1 MKYLHNHE
9 DFKYFIIETAHQVN
23 LSEFIVEK
31 DYWVTYLLKN
41 LVKSE
46 FANEFVFKGGT
57 CLSKA
62 YNLIERFSEDI
73 DLLMLE
79 TEKTQSKTQKEK
91 RLVALRE
98 YIDSLEGLNCDKTNS
113 KRAQLYAAFKFIFP
127 TVSTNITDSVGKEI
141 LLEPGFRGGTVP
153 EIEKKTITSYVE
165 KLLDGKLEDYDT
177 QPFEINV
184 LSQERIFV
192 EKVFALK
199 EIYDK
204 DNGETLQTKTRHYY
218 DIYKLLQ
225 TEEVQTLLTDKI
237 KLENIVTDINEI
249 SHKYYGLEPVDWSD
263 LISHIALKPN
273 ESLFNKLKQGYLN
286 DKDLYHNQP
295 NFELII
301 NNIKRLIIEKV

>member
-1 MKYLHNHE
+1 MKYLHEHE
-9 DFKYFIIETAHQVN
+9 DFKYFIIEAAKQVN

-73 DLLMLE
+73 DLLILE
-79 TEKTQSKTQKEK
+79 TDKTQSKTQKEK

-98 YIDSLEGLNCDKTNS
+98 YIDSLEGLNCDKANS

-127 TVSTNITDSVGKEI
+127 TVSTNITDSVEKEI
-141 LLEPGFRGGTVP
+141 LLEPGYRGGTVP
-153 EIEKKTITSYVE
+153 EIQKKAITSYVE
-165 KLLDGKLEDYDT
+165 KLVNGKLEDYDT
-177 QPFEINV
+177 KPFEINV
-184 LSQERIFV
+184 LSAERIFV
-192 EKVFALK
+192 EKVFAIK

-204 DNGETLQTKTRHYY
+204 DCGETLQKKTRHYY

-225 TEEVQTLLTDKI
+225 TNEVQALLNDKT
-237 KLENIVTDINEI
+237 KLESIVADINEI
-249 SHKYYGLEPVDWSD
+249 SNKYYGLEPLAWVD
-263 LISHIALKPN
+263 LINHIAIKPD
-273 ESLFNKLKQGYLN
+273 EKLFNKLKQGYKN
-286 DKDLYHNQP
+286 DKALYYNQIE
-295 NFELII
+295 FEEII
-301 NNIKRLIIEKV
+301 SALKNL

>member
-1 MKYLHNHE
+1 MKYLHEHE
-9 DFKYFIIETAHQVN
+9 DFKYFIIEAAKQVN

-46 FANEFVFKGGT
+46 FSNEFVFKGGT

-79 TEKTQSKTQKEK
+79 TDKTQSKTQKEK

-98 YIDSLEGLNCDKTNS
+98 YIDSLECLNCDKANS

-141 LLEPGFRGGTVP
+141 LLEPGYRGGTVP
-153 EIEKKTITSYVE
+153 EIQKKTITSYVE
-165 KLLDGKLEDYDT
+165 KLVDDKLEGYDT
-177 QPFEINV
+177 KPFEINV
-184 LSQERIFV
+184 LSAERIFV

-204 DNGETLQTKTRHYY
+204 DNGETLQKKTRHYY

-225 TEEVQTLLTDKI
+225 TNEVQALLNNKT
-237 KLENIVTDINEI
+237 KLESIVADINEI
-249 SHKYYGLEPVDWSD
+249 SYKYYGLEPVVWDD
-263 LISHIALKPN
+263 LINHIALKPD
-273 ESLFNKLKQGYLN
+273 EALFNKLKLGYKN
-286 DKDLYHNQP
+286 DKALYYNQIE
-295 NFELII
+295 FEEII
-301 NNIKRLIIEKV
+301 SALKNL

>member
-9 DFKYFIIETAHQVN
+9 DFKYFIIETARQVN

-46 FANEFVFKGGT
+46 FANEFIFKGGT

-62 YNLIERFSEDI
+62 YSLIERFSEDI

-98 YIDSLEGLNCDKTNS
+98 YVNSLDDLTYTTGNRS
-113 KRAQLYAAFKFIFP
+113 ALYAAFRFSFP
-127 TVSTNITDSVGKEI
+127 TISTNITNSVGKEI
-141 LLEPGFRGGTVP
+141 LLEPGFRGGIAP
-153 EIEKKTITSYVE
+153 EIQKKTITSYVE
-165 KLLDGKLEDYDT
+165 KLVDGKLEDYDT
-177 QPFEINV
+177 KSFEINV

-192 EKVFALK
+192 EKVFAIK

-204 DNGETLQTKTRHYY
+204 DNGETLQKKTRHYY

-225 TEEVQTLLTDKI
+225 TKEVQTLLTDKI
-237 KLENIVTDINEI
+237 KLASIVADINEI
-249 SHKYYGLEPVDWSD
+249 SYKYINQFSKMVV
-263 LISHIALKPN
+263 N
-273 ESLFNKLKQGYLN
+273 LFLVFFDYSTIL
-286 DKDLYHNQP
+286 
-295 NFELII
+295 
-301 NNIKRLIIEKV
+301 

>member
-9 DFKYFIIETAHQVN
+9 DFKYFIIETAHQIN

-41 LVKSE
+41 LVNSE

-91 RLVALRE
+91 RLIALRE
-98 YIDSLEGLNCDKTNS
+98 YINGLKDLTYTTGNRS
-113 KRAQLYAAFKFIFP
+113 ALYAAFRFSFP
-127 TVSTNITDSVGKEI
+127 TTSTNITDSVGKEI
-141 LLEPGFRGGTVP
+141 LLEPGFRGGTIP

-184 LSQERIFV
+184 LSAERIFV
-192 EKVFALK
+192 EKVFAIK

-204 DNGETLQTKTRHYY
+204 DNGETLQAKTRHYY
-218 DIYKLLQ
+218 DVYRLLQ
-225 TEEVQTLLTDKI
+225 TKEVQTLLTDKI
-237 KLENIVTDINEI
+237 KLESIVTDINEI
-249 SHKYYGLEPVDWSD
+249 SHKYYGLEPVDWTD
-263 LISHIALKPN
+263 LINHIALNPS
-273 ESLFNKLKQGYLN
+273 ESLFNKLKHGYLN
-286 DKDLYHNQP
+286 DKALYYNQID
-295 NFELII
+295 FEEIISALNALI
-301 NNIKRLIIEKV
+301 

>member
-1 MKYLHNHE
+1 MKYLHEHE
-9 DFKYFIIETAHQVN
+9 DFKYFIIEAAKQVN
-23 LSEFIVEK
+23 LSEFIAEK

-46 FANEFVFKGGT
+46 FSNEFVFKGGT

-79 TEKTQSKTQKEK
+79 TDKTQSKTQKEK

-98 YIDSLEGLNCDKTNS
+98 YIDSLECLNCDKANS

-141 LLEPGFRGGTVP
+141 LLEPGYRGGTVP
-153 EIEKKTITSYVE
+153 EIQKKTITSYVE
-165 KLLDGKLEDYDT
+165 KLVDDKLEGYDT
-177 QPFEINV
+177 KPFEINV
-184 LSQERIFV
+184 LSAERIFV

-204 DNGETLQTKTRHYY
+204 DNGETLQKKTRHYY
-218 DIYKLLQ
+218 DIYKLLR
-225 TEEVQTLLTDKI
+225 TNEVQALLNDKT
-237 KLENIVTDINEI
+237 KLESIVADINEI
-249 SHKYYGLEPVDWSD
+249 SYKYYDLEPVVWDD
-263 LISHIALKPN
+263 LINHIALKPDGK
-273 ESLFNKLKQGYLN
+273 LFNNLKQGYKN
-286 DKDLYHNQP
+286 DKSLYYNQIE
-295 NFELII
+295 FEEII
-301 NNIKRLIIEKV
+301 SALKKL

>member
-1 MKYLHNHE
+1 MKYLHEHE
-9 DFKYFIIETAHQVN
+9 DFKYFIIEAAKQVN

-79 TEKTQSKTQKEK
+79 TDKTQSKTQKEK
-91 RLVALRE
+91 RLIVLRE
-98 YIDSLEGLNCDKTNS
+98 YINSLNDLFYTTGNRS
-113 KRAQLYAAFKFIFP
+113 ALYAAFRFSFP
-127 TVSTNITDSVGKEI
+127 TISTSITDSVGKEI
-141 LLEPGFRGGTVP
+141 LLEPGYRGGTVP
-153 EIEKKTITSYVE
+153 EIQKKTITSYVE
-165 KLLDGKLEDYDT
+165 KLVYGLLEDYDT
-177 QPFEINV
+177 KPFEINV
-184 LSQERIFV
+184 LSAERIFV

-204 DNGETLQTKTRHYY
+204 DNGETLQKKTRHYY

-225 TEEVQTLLTDKI
+225 TNEVQALLNNKTN
-237 KLENIVTDINEI
+237 LESIVAYINEI
-249 SHKYYGLEPVDWSD
+249 SYKYYGLEPVVWDD
-263 LISHIALKPN
+263 LINHIALKPD
-273 ESLFNKLKQGYLN
+273 EALFNKLKLGYKN
-286 DKDLYHNQP
+286 DKALYYNQIE
-295 NFELII
+295 FEKII
-301 NNIKRLIIEKV
+301 SALKNL

>member
-1 MKYLHNHE
+1 MKYLHEHE
-9 DFKYFIIETAHQVN
+9 DFKYFIIEAAKQVN
-23 LSEFIVEK
+23 LSEFIAEK

-73 DLLMLE
+73 DLLMIE
-79 TEKTQSKTQKEK
+79 TDKTQSKTQKEK

-98 YIDSLEGLNCDKTNS
+98 YIDSLECLNCDKANS

-141 LLEPGFRGGTVP
+141 LLEPGYRGGTVP
-153 EIEKKTITSYVE
+153 EIQKKPITSYVE
-165 KLLDGKLEDYDT
+165 KLVDGKLEGYDT
-177 QPFEINV
+177 KSFEINV
-184 LSQERIFV
+184 LSAERIFV

-204 DNGETLQTKTRHYY
+204 DNGETLQKKTRHYY

-225 TEEVQTLLTDKI
+225 TNEVQALLNDKT
-237 KLENIVTDINEI
+237 KLETIVADINEI
-249 SHKYYGLEPVDWSD
+249 SHKYYDLEPVVWDD
-263 LISHIALKPN
+263 LINHITLKPDG
-273 ESLFNKLKQGYLN
+273 ELFNNLKQGYKN
-286 DKDLYHNQP
+286 DKSLYYNQIE
-295 NFELII
+295 FKEII
-301 NNIKRLIIEKV
+301 SVLKNL

>member
-1 MKYLHNHE
+1 MKYLHEHE
-9 DFKYFIIETAHQVN
+9 DFKYFIIETAKQVN

-79 TEKTQSKTQKEK
+79 TNKTQSKTQKEK

-98 YIDSLEGLNCDKTNS
+98 YTNS
-113 KRAQLYAAFKFIFP
+113 LNDLFYTTGNRSALYAAFRFSFP
-127 TVSTNITDSVGKEI
+127 TISTSITDSVGKEI
-141 LLEPGFRGGTVP
+141 LLEPGYRGGTVP
-153 EIEKKTITSYVE
+153 EIQKKTITSYVE
-165 KLLDGKLEDYDT
+165 KLVYGLLEDYHT
-177 QPFEINV
+177 KPFEINV
-184 LSQERIFV
+184 LSAERIFV

-204 DNGETLQTKTRHYY
+204 DNGETLQKKTRHYY

-225 TEEVQTLLTDKI
+225 TNEVQALLNDNS
-237 KLENIVTDINEI
+237 KLESIVADINEI
-249 SHKYYGLEPVDWSD
+249 SHKYYNLEPVAWDD
-263 LISHIALKPN
+263 LIDHIALKPDEN
-273 ESLFNKLKQGYLN
+273 LFKKLKQGYLN
-286 DKDLYHNQP
+286 DKALYYNQIE
-295 NFELII
+295 FEEVISAL
-301 NNIKRLIIEKV
+301 KKL

>member
-98 YIDSLEGLNCDKTNS
+98 YINGLDDLTYTTGNRS
-113 KRAQLYAAFKFIFP
+113 ALYAAFRFCFP
-127 TVSTNITDSVGKEI
+127 TTSTNITGSVGKEI

-153 EIEKKTITSYVE
+153 EIEKKTITSYVDF
-165 KLLDGKLEDYDT
+165 LM
-177 QPFEINV
+177 V
-184 LSQERIFV
+184 S
-192 EKVFALK
+192 
-199 EIYDK
+199 
-204 DNGETLQTKTRHYY
+204 
-218 DIYKLLQ
+218 
-225 TEEVQTLLTDKI
+225 
-237 KLENIVTDINEI
+237 
-249 SHKYYGLEPVDWSD
+249 
-263 LISHIALKPN
+263 
-273 ESLFNKLKQGYLN
+273 
-286 DKDLYHNQP
+286 
-295 NFELII
+295 
-301 NNIKRLIIEKV
+301 

>member
-9 DFKYFIIETAHQVN
+9 DFKYFIIETSRQIN

-46 FANEFVFKGGT
+46 FANKFVFKGGT

-73 DLLMLE
+73 DLLMIE
-79 TEKTQSKTQKEK
+79 TDKTQSKTQKEK
-91 RLVALRE
+91 RLIALRE
-98 YIDSLEGLNCDKTNS
+98 YIDGLDLLNYDKSNS
-113 KRAQLYAAFKFIFP
+113 KRSQLYAAFKFIFP
-127 TVSTNITDSVGKEI
+127 TVSTIISDSVGKEI
-141 LLEPGFRGGTVP
+141 LLEPGFRGGIAP
-153 EIEKKTITSYVE
+153 EIQKKTITSYVE
-165 KLLDGKLEDYDT
+165 KLVDGKLEDYDT
-177 QPFEINV
+177 KTFEINV

-192 EKVFALK
+192 EKVFAIK

-204 DNGETLQTKTRHYY
+204 DNGETLQKKTRHYY

-225 TEEVQTLLTDKI
+225 TNEVQTLLTDKI
-237 KLENIVTDINEI
+237 KLESIIADINEI
-249 SHKYYGLEPVDWSD
+249 SHKYYNLEPVDWTD
-263 LISHIALKPN
+263 LINHIAIKPD

-286 DKDLYHNQP
+286 DKALYYNQDE
-295 NFELII
+295 FEEIISALKNLI
-301 NNIKRLIIEKV
+301 

>member
-1 MKYLHNHE
+1 MKYLHNYK
-9 DFKYFIIETAHQVN
+9 DFKYFIIETARQIN

-31 DYWVTYLLKN
+31 DYWVIYLLKN

-79 TEKTQSKTQKEK
+79 TEKTQSKTQKGK
-91 RLVALRE
+91 RLIKLRE
-98 YIDSLEGLNCDKTNS
+98 YVNSLDDLTYTTGNRADLYAKFRFSFPSTSTIITNS
-113 KRAQLYAAFKFIFP
+113 
-127 TVSTNITDSVGKEI
+127 VEKEI

-153 EIEKKTITSYVE
+153 EIQKKTITSYVE
-165 KLLDGKLEDYDT
+165 KLVDGKLENYDT
-177 QPFEINV
+177 KPFEINV

-192 EKVFALK
+192 EKIFAIK

-204 DNGETLQTKTRHYY
+204 DNGETLQKKTRHYY
-218 DIYKLLQ
+218 DVYKLLQ
-225 TEEVQTLLTDKI
+225 TKDVKTLLTDKI
-237 KLENIVTDINEI
+237 NLKKIVADINEI
-249 SHKYYGLEPVDWSD
+249 SYKYYNLEPVTWNA

-273 ESLFNKLKQGYLN
+273 EKLFEKLKQGYKN
-286 DKDLYHNQP
+286 DKALYYNQVD
-295 NFELII
+295 FEEII
-301 NNIKRLIIEKV
+301 SALKNL

>member
-1 MKYLHNHE
+1 MKYLHEHE
-9 DFKYFIIETAHQVN
+9 DFKYFIIEAAKQVN
-23 LSEFIVEK
+23 LSEFIAEK

-73 DLLMLE
+73 DLLMIE
-79 TEKTQSKTQKEK
+79 TDKTQSKTQKEK

-98 YIDSLEGLNCDKTNS
+98 YIDSLECLNCDKANS

-141 LLEPGFRGGTVP
+141 LLEPGYRGGTVP
-153 EIEKKTITSYVE
+153 KIQKKPITSYVE
-165 KLLDGKLEDYDT
+165 KLVDGKLEGYDT
-177 QPFEINV
+177 KSFEINV
-184 LSQERIFV
+184 LSAERIFV

-204 DNGETLQTKTRHYY
+204 DNGETLQKKTRHYY

-225 TEEVQTLLTDKI
+225 TNEVQALLNNKT
-237 KLENIVTDINEI
+237 KLESIVADINEI
-249 SHKYYGLEPVDWSD
+249 SHKYYDLEPVVWDN
-263 LISHIALKPN
+263 LINHIALKPD
-273 ESLFNKLKQGYLN
+273 EALFNKLKLGYKN
-286 DKDLYHNQP
+286 DKALYYNQIE
-295 NFELII
+295 FEKII
-301 NNIKRLIIEKV
+301 SALKNL

>member
-1 MKYLHNHE
+1 MKYLHEHE
-9 DFKYFIIETAHQVN
+9 DFKYFIIEAAKQVN
-23 LSEFIVEK
+23 LSEFIAEK

-73 DLLMLE
+73 DLLMIE
-79 TEKTQSKTQKEK
+79 TDKTQSKTQKEK

-98 YIDSLEGLNCDKTNS
+98 YINCLECLNCDKANS

-141 LLEPGFRGGTVP
+141 LLEPGYRGGTVP
-153 EIEKKTITSYVE
+153 EIQKKPITSYVE
-165 KLLDGKLEDYDT
+165 KLVDGKLEGYDT
-177 QPFEINV
+177 KHFEINV
-184 LSQERIFV
+184 LSAERIFV

-204 DNGETLQTKTRHYY
+204 DNGETLQKKTRHYY

-225 TEEVQTLLTDKI
+225 TNEVQALLNDKT
-237 KLENIVTDINEI
+237 KLESIVADINEI
-249 SHKYYGLEPVDWSD
+249 SHIYYDLEPVVWDD
-263 LISHIALKPN
+263 LINHIALKPDG
-273 ESLFNKLKQGYLN
+273 ELFNNLKQGYKN
-286 DKDLYHNQP
+286 DKFLYYNQIE
-295 NFELII
+295 FEEII
-301 NNIKRLIIEKV
+301 SALKNL

>member
-1 MKYLHNHE
+1 MKYLHEHE
-9 DFKYFIIETAHQVN
+9 DFKYFIMEAAKQVN

-73 DLLMLE
+73 DLLMIE
-79 TEKTQSKTQKEK
+79 TDKTQSKTQKEK

-98 YIDSLEGLNCDKTNS
+98 YIDSLECLNCDKANS

-141 LLEPGFRGGTVP
+141 LLEPGYRGGTVP
-153 EIEKKTITSYVE
+153 EIQKKPITSYVE
-165 KLLDGKLEDYDT
+165 KLVDGKLEGYDT
-177 QPFEINV
+177 KSFEINV
-184 LSQERIFV
+184 LSAERIFV

-204 DNGETLQTKTRHYY
+204 DNGETLQKKTRHYY

-225 TEEVQTLLTDKI
+225 TNEVQALLNDKT
-237 KLENIVTDINEI
+237 KLETIVADINEI
-249 SHKYYGLEPVDWSD
+249 SHKYYDLEPVVWDD
-263 LISHIALKPN
+263 LINHITLKPDG
-273 ESLFNKLKQGYLN
+273 ELFNNLKQGYKN
-286 DKDLYHNQP
+286 DKSLYYNQIE
-295 NFELII
+295 FKEII
-301 NNIKRLIIEKV
+301 SALKNL

>member
-9 DFKYFIIETAHQVN
+9 DFKYFIIETARQVN

-46 FANEFVFKGGT
+46 FANEFIFKGGT

-62 YNLIERFSEDI
+62 YSLIERFSEDI

-98 YIDSLEGLNCDKTNS
+98 YVNSLDDLTYTTGNRS
-113 KRAQLYAAFKFIFP
+113 ALYAAFRFSFP
-127 TVSTNITDSVGKEI
+127 TISTNITNSVGKEI
-141 LLEPGFRGGTVP
+141 LLEPGFRGGIAP
-153 EIEKKTITSYVE
+153 EIQKKTITSYVE
-165 KLLDGKLEDYDT
+165 KLVDGKLEDYDT
-177 QPFEINV
+177 KSFEINV

-192 EKVFALK
+192 EKVFAIK

-204 DNGETLQTKTRHYY
+204 DNGETLQKKTRHYY

-225 TEEVQTLLTDKI
+225 TKEVQTLLTDKI
-237 KLENIVTDINEI
+237 KLASIVADINEI
-249 SHKYYGLEPVDWSD
+249 SYKYYNLEPVDWTD
-263 LISHIALKPN
+263 LINHIAIKPD

-286 DKDLYHNQP
+286 DKALYYNQVE
-295 NFELII
+295 FEEIISALKNLI
-301 NNIKRLIIEKV
+301 

>member
-1 MKYLHNHE
+1 MKYLHEHE
-9 DFKYFIIETAHQVN
+9 DFKYFIIEAAKQVN
-23 LSEFIVEK
+23 LSEFIAEK

-73 DLLMLE
+73 DLLMIE
-79 TEKTQSKTQKEK
+79 TDKTQSKTQKEK

-98 YIDSLEGLNCDKTNS
+98 YIDSLECLNCDKANS

-141 LLEPGFRGGTVP
+141 LLEPGYRGGTVP
-153 EIEKKTITSYVE
+153 EIQKKPITSYVE
-165 KLLDGKLEDYDT
+165 KLVDGKLEGYDT
-177 QPFEINV
+177 KSFEINV
-184 LSQERIFV
+184 LSAERIFV

-204 DNGETLQTKTRHYY
+204 DNGETLQKKTRHYY

-225 TEEVQTLLTDKI
+225 TNEVQALLNDKT
-237 KLENIVTDINEI
+237 KLETIVADINEI
-249 SHKYYGLEPVDWSD
+249 SHKYYDLEPVVWDD
-263 LISHIALKPN
+263 LINHITLKPDG
-273 ESLFNKLKQGYLN
+273 ELFNNLKQGYKN
-286 DKDLYHNQP
+286 DKSLYYNQIE
-295 NFELII
+295 FKEII
-301 NNIKRLIIEKV
+301 SALKNL

>member
-1 MKYLHNHE
+1 MKYLHEHE
-9 DFKYFIIETAHQVN
+9 DFKYFILEAAMHVN

-79 TEKTQSKTQKEK
+79 TDKTQSKTQKEK
-91 RLVALRE
+91 RLIALRK
-98 YIDSLEGLNCDKTNS
+98 YINS
-113 KRAQLYAAFKFIFP
+113 INDLLYTTGNRSALYAAFRFSFP
-127 TVSTNITDSVGKEI
+127 TISTSITDSVGKEI
-141 LLEPGFRGGTVP
+141 LLEPGYRGGTVP
-153 EIEKKTITSYVE
+153 EIQKKTITSYVE
-165 KLLDGKLEDYDT
+165 KLVYGLLEDYDT
-177 QPFEINV
+177 KPFEINV
-184 LSQERIFV
+184 LSTERIFV

-204 DNGETLQTKTRHYY
+204 DKGETLQKKTRHYY

-225 TEEVQTLLTDKI
+225 TNEVQALLNDNS
-237 KLENIVTDINEI
+237 KLESIVADINEI
-249 SHKYYGLEPVDWSD
+249 SHKYYNLEHVAWDD
-263 LISHIALKPN
+263 LINHIALKPDEN
-273 ESLFNKLKQGYLN
+273 LFKKLKQGYLN
-286 DKDLYHNQP
+286 DKALYYNQIE
-295 NFELII
+295 FEEVISAL
-301 NNIKRLIIEKV
+301 NKL

>member
-9 DFKYFIIETAHQVN
+9 DFKYFIIETARQIN

-31 DYWVTYLLKN
+31 DYWVAYLLKN

-98 YIDSLEGLNCDKTNS
+98 YIDGLDDLTYTTGNRS
-113 KRAQLYAAFKFIFP
+113 ALYAAFRFSFP
-127 TVSTNITDSVGKEI
+127 ATSTNITNSVGKEI

-153 EIEKKTITSYVE
+153 EIKKKTITSYVE

-177 QPFEINV
+177 QPLEINV
-184 LSQERIFV
+184 LSAERIFI
-192 EKVFALK
+192 EKVFAIK

-204 DNGETLQTKTRHYY
+204 DNGETLQKKTRHYY

-225 TEEVQTLLTDKI
+225 TKEVRTLLTDNI
-237 KLENIVTDINEI
+237 KLESIVTDINGI
-249 SHKYYGLEPVDWSD
+249 GRKYYNLEPVSWAD
-263 LISHIALKPN
+263 LINHTALKPN
-273 ESLFNKLKQGYLN
+273 ENLFKKLKQGYLN
-286 DKDLYHNQP
+286 DKALYYNHVE
-295 NFELII
+295 FEEIISALKNLI
-301 NNIKRLIIEKV
+301 

>member
-1 MKYLHNHE
+1 MKYLHEHE
-9 DFKYFIIETAHQVN
+9 DFKYFIIEAAKQVN
-23 LSEFIVEK
+23 LSEFIAEK

-79 TEKTQSKTQKEK
+79 TDKTQSKTQKEK

-98 YIDSLEGLNCDKTNS
+98 YINSLNDLSYTTGNRS
-113 KRAQLYAAFKFIFP
+113 ALYASFRFSFP
-127 TVSTNITDSVGKEI
+127 TISTSITDSVGKEI
-141 LLEPGFRGGTVP
+141 LLEPGYRGGTVP
-153 EIEKKTITSYVE
+153 EIQKKTITSYVE
-165 KLLDGKLEDYDT
+165 KLVYGLLEDYDT
-177 QPFEINV
+177 KPFEINV
-184 LSQERIFV
+184 LSAERIFI

-204 DNGETLQTKTRHYY
+204 DNGETLQKKTRHYY

-225 TEEVQTLLTDKI
+225 TNEVQALLNDNS
-237 KLENIVTDINEI
+237 KLESIVADINEI
-249 SHKYYGLEPVDWSD
+249 SHKYYNLEPVAWDD
-263 LISHIALKPN
+263 LIDHIALKPDEN
-273 ESLFNKLKQGYLN
+273 LIKKLKQGYLN
-286 DKDLYHNQP
+286 DKALYYNQIK
-295 NFELII
+295 FEEVISAL
-301 NNIKRLIIEKV
+301 NKL